1 MIHKF
6 CSVHTCT
13 DRVLSS
19 YHENLKESF
28 QIECCKPKLS
38 PWPISIKLKIT
49 SNQSELNESE
59 VAWQFQAFGKIRWS
73 ITTLSPQPIRRKLSI
88 LLRSLNH
95 PCTTPPPPLSVNILC
110 YWSYVALHYTV
121 DISGKHHPVEEDHV
135 QWIHVPRLG
144 SSCGMAAGFIV
155 FSGHTHFCS
164 LYNFPSKRIL

>member
-1 MIHKF
+1 MTHKSF
-6 CSVHTCT
+6 SVYTCT

-19 YHENLKESF
+19 YHENLIESF

-49 SNQSELNESE
+49 SNQSELKVKLHDNFKLS
-59 VAWQFQAFGKIRWS
+59 GKSNDQSQRY
-73 ITTLSPQPIRRKLSI
+73 QPIRRKFSI

-95 PCTTPPPPLSVNILC
+95 PCTTPSPPLSVDILC

-164 LYNFPSKRIL
+164 LYNFPSKWIL